1 MEQGNQPKTITVL
14 ISISSFFIMLFM
26 LNLINSYEQ
35 TLIETKNKHFG
46 GRTHDVIDVKNLELK
61 DSSDKTVCN
70 FIKIILNYIRKG
82 L

>member
-1 MEQGNQPKTITVL
+1 
-14 ISISSFFIMLFM
+14 
-26 LNLINSYEQ
+26 
-35 TLIETKNKHFG
+35 LIETKNKHFG